1 MRLASDSPSPIIA
14 CIAAAIANSQI
25 VVTQVRAVPTL
36 PVGFDYADITVL
48 DWIAAEERRL
58 GRSLPPN

>member
-1 MRLASDSPSPIIA
+1 VRLSLDSPSPIIA
-14 CIAAAIANSQI
+14 SIAAVIAHSQI

>member
-1 MRLASDSPSPIIA
+1 LRLALDCPSPIIA
-14 CIAAAIANSQI
+14 GIAAAVAHSPI

-48 DWIAAEERRL
+48 DWIATEERRL

>member
-1 MRLASDSPSPIIA
+1 VIA
-14 CIAAAIANSQI
+14 HSQI
-25 VVTQVRAVPTL
+25 AVTQHRAVPTL
-36 PVGFDYADITVL
+36 PAGFEYADITVL

>member
-1 MRLASDSPSPIIA
+1 MAH
-14 CIAAAIANSQI
+14 SQI